1 MRNQTERLPVR
12 ERYRAFV
19 SLAIIPLGLIIVIRA
34 AMAGP
39 EAWTVIL
46 LGLAFIGL
54 GIVRLRSYLL
64 SSVASRRK

>member
-1 MRNQTERLPVR
+1 MKDQTERLPVR

-34 AMAGP
+34 AMAGLD
-39 EAWTVIL
+39 AWMLIL

-64 SSVASRRK
+64 SGTLNRRK